1 MATSTIGIRNRE
13 PGTTHWGAIFGGTF
27 VYIAVMSTFGLM
39 LASAIFASAG
49 WSSLG
54 FVIWNAVVAI
64 ISLYIAGRA
73 TGHLA
78 AVTDKN
84 IGMWHGLITFGM
96 SFLASVIVLGIVF
109 LTAAP
114 YSSAP
119 GAATG
124 SSNAVLG
131 RDLISV
137 ASTGG
142 WALWCAM
149 IFGFIAAAMGGSQ
162 GARENVIE
170 RPAEVEQPNLRRVA

>member
-1 MATSTIGIRNRE
+1 MATSIGARDLG

-27 VYIAVMSTFGLM
+27 IYIAVMSTFGLM

-54 FVIWNAVVAI
+54 FMIWNAVVAI

-73 TGHLA
+73 TSHLA
-78 AVTDKN
+78 AVADKG

-114 YSSAP
+114 YS
-119 GAATG
+119 GAVGTG
-124 SSNAVLG
+124 TSNATLG

-149 IFGFIAAAMGGSQ
+149 ILGFIAAAMGGSQ
-162 GARENVIE
+162 GARENVIGS
-170 RPAEVEQPNLRRVA
+170 PAEVEQPNLRRVA